1 MFQRLPTLLTAV
13 ALACSVGLHWAVLQS
28 FAWSTML
35 ASNLTRTSLTTA
47 LERTFDGKHP
57 CALCKMVAEG
67 RKSEKKSS
75 SEFSHKKIEGIV
87 RPAAL
92 TVCQPACFTLA
103 IGPAIH
109 PTTVLYRPPVPPP
122 RSA

>member
-1 MFQRLPTLLTAV
+1 MTV

-35 ASNLTRTSLTTA
+35 ASNLTRTSLSVA

-57 CALCKMVAEG
+57 CALCKVVAEG
-67 RKSEKKSS
+67 RKSEKKSNT
-75 SEFSHKKIEGIV
+75 EFSLKKIDGI
-87 RPAAL
+87 AHSA
-92 TVCQPACFTLA
+92 TVTVSRPACFPLA
-103 IGPAIH
+103 IGPSTH
-109 PTTVLYRPPVPPP
+109 PPTVLYRPPVPPP